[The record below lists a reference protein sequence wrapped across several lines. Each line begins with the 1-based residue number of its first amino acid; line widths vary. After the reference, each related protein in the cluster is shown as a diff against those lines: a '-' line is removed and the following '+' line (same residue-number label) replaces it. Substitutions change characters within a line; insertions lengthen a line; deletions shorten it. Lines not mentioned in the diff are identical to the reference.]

1 VWCSRIAPCRRWHP
15 TTHRDY
21 ARTHRCTVGHTGG
34 PLVRCGTQLESRSVL
49 SCSPGRRGTTRASLH
64 LHASD
69 GGDKERCAAKRVA
82 FAPGNS
88 RASRPGHG
96 DLTHLSM
103 QDACMP
109 TYVRAFALA
118 PPVHAFSR
126 ASLGSR
132 SYRRV
137 SIPLTCARLR
147 RTSTTFRDHDIG
159 RDARR
164 YTLLRH

>member
-1 VWCSRIAPCRRWHP
+1 VWCSRIAPCRRLHP

-34 PLVRCGTQLESRSVL
+34 PLVRCGTQLESRSIL

-88 RASRPGHG
+88 RASRAGAWRPH
-96 DLTHLSM
+96 SS
-103 QDACMP
+103 
-109 TYVRAFALA
+109 
-118 PPVHAFSR
+118 VHAGR
-126 ASLGSR
+126 VHAHVRTSLRSR
-132 SYRRV
+132 SSR
-137 SIPLTCARLR
+137 PCFFARLAR
-147 RTSTTFRDHDIG
+147 VAIISPRVNSIDLCAPTT
-159 RDARR
+159 
-164 YTLLRH
+164 Y